1 MISETGVTPM
11 IAEYSNLI
19 NISSNTNNV
28 NLDSFTISGVIL

>member
-28 NLDSFTISGVIL
+28 TLDSFIISGVLL